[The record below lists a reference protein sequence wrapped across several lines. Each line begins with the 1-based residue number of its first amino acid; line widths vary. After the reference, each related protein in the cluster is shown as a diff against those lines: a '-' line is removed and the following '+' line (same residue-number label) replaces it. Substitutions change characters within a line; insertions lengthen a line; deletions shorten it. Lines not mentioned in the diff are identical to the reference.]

1 MMRPLV
7 LMLLLFAIPLAHAQK
22 EDVLG
27 GILNDFARYSDLPR
41 EVAYVHLNKS
51 VFIKGEDLGF
61 KAYVMDKDHKRP
73 SRETENLYC
82 VLKDSSGRV
91 IKSQLVRIKQGVGQG
106 IFKLDS
112 VFQTGTYTFK
122 AYTNWM
128 RNFSEPNYFQQSIDI
143 LDPET
148 HATLP
153 VKTLPA
159 DLDVQLLPEG
169 GHAVA
174 GLPSVYGVIIK
185 DAGGYGVS
193 GLEGRITDAAG
204 EEVTRFQVNQFGIG
218 RVELTPREG
227 TRYYAHLRYLNRD
240 HKIPLPPPEAEGVSL
255 RLSDLKD
262 KVAITL
268 KTRFTD
274 PLQRDAPFYLTV
286 HNGDS
291 LKGIP
296 VSFRTETETLKIF
309 PKKDLY
315 KGVNVFTLFDPNG
328 NPLLERL
335 FFNDHGMSFRDT
347 MVGYSSREKDS
358 LKIQLGIQDLDP
370 KYFSSLSVSVLPGGS
385 KAYRGHHNLPSY
397 SLLQPYVR
405 GYIQNAWYY
414 FQEITARKR
423 HELDNLLLT
432 QGWSSYDWNTV
443 TNHPPSY
450 RFDFEKGIAFTVG
463 FNSRRSDAFYIF
475 PTYYNNAQLLE
486 LNPGQKKFT
495 VENFYP
501 LEGEDLSITEIRGN
515 SRSKPSG
522 AFVHFKPSAIPPLKS
537 DRVKILPSR
546 LGSQFGKIEVPP
558 ISFEN
563 LQKLQQLDEVTVTE
577 KRRISRLQQLQDRTF
592 GRIDIFAK
600 DDPRRNMWLSTYLSG
615 RGFRVSETPG
625 RLDIQAFNPNSPN
638 ATRPIVYLDDVLLTD
653 FGILWRFRL
662 DIVDYIEINQSGV
675 GSGIMG
681 GGGVIRIVT
690 DPTLRRES
698 LTSRSFQSY
707 EVPLAFGS
715 KKQFYTPVYSS
726 YNSEFFETYGTLGW
740 VPDLRAGAE
749 GGFSFY
755 TKNHG
760 LDQLVL
766 HVEGVVNGD
775 EFVSCRIPLDTDI
788 E

>member
-1 MMRPLV
+1 
-7 LMLLLFAIPLAHAQK
+7 
-22 EDVLG
+22 
-27 GILNDFARYSDLPR
+27 
-41 EVAYVHLNKS
+41 
-51 VFIKGEDLGF
+51 
-61 KAYVMDKDHKRP
+61 
-73 SRETENLYC
+73 
-82 VLKDSSGRV
+82 
-91 IKSQLVRIKQGVGQG
+91 
-106 IFKLDS
+106 
-112 VFQTGTYTFK
+112 
-122 AYTNWM
+122 
-128 RNFSEPNYFQQSIDI
+128 
-143 LDPET
+143 
-148 HATLP
+148 
-153 VKTLPA
+153 
-159 DLDVQLLPEG
+159 
-169 GHAVA
+169 
-174 GLPSVYGVIIK
+174 
-185 DAGGYGVS
+185 
-193 GLEGRITDAAG
+193 
-204 EEVTRFQVNQFGIG
+204 EEVTRFRVNQFGIG

-227 TRYYAHLRYLNRD
+227 RAYYAHLRYLNRE
-240 HKIPLPPPEAEGVSL
+240 HKIPLPPAEAEGVSL
-255 RLSDLKD
+255 RLSDLKN
-262 KVAITL
+262 KVAIAL
-268 KTRFTD
+268 KTRFKD

-296 VSFRTETETLKIF
+296 VSFRAETETLKIF

-328 NPLLERL
+328 KPLLERL
-335 FFNDHGMSFRDT
+335 FFNDHGMTFRDT

-370 KYFSSLSVSVLPGGS
+370 TYFSSLSVSVLPGGS

-423 HELDNLLLT
+423 YELDNLLLT

-463 FNSRRSDAFYIF
+463 FNSRKSDAFYIF
-475 PTYYNNAQLLE
+475 PTYYNDAQLLE

-501 LEGEDLSITEIRGN
+501 LEGEDLSMTEIRGN

-522 AFVHFKPSAIPPLKS
+522 AYVHFKPSAIPPLKS
-537 DRVKILPSR
+537 DRAKVLPSR
-546 LGSQFGKIEVPP
+546 LGRQFGEIEVPP

-563 LQKLQQLDEVTVTE
+563 LKKLQVLDEVTVTE
-577 KRRISRLQQLQDRTF
+577 KRRIGRLQQLQDRTP

-600 DDPRRNMWLSTYLSG
+600 NDPRRNMWLSTYLSG

-638 ATRPIVYLDDVLLTD
+638 ATRPTVYLDDVLLTD
-653 FGILWRFRL
+653 FSILWRFRL
-662 DIVDYIEINQSGV
+662 DVVDYIEINPTGI
-675 GSGIMG
+675 GSGMLG
-681 GGGVIRIVT
+681 GGGVIRIAT

-698 LTSRSFQSY
+698 LASRSYQSY

-740 VPDLRAGAE
+740 VPDLKADTE
-749 GGFSFY
+749 GRFSFY
-755 TKNHG
+755 TKSHG
-760 LDQLVL
+760 LEELVL
-766 HVEGVVNGD
+766 HVEGIVNGD
-775 EFVSCRIPLDTDI
+775 EFVSCRIPLDTDA